1 MVTETTTVRL
11 NDEERALLDEF
22 ASEFGGRSGAIKQGI
37 QMLAQEH
44 RRRRCALESF
54 IDEWSAESGAPDPDG
69 VAAMRERFFARR

>member
-1 MVTETTTVRL
+1 MTETTTVRL
-11 NDEERALLDEF
+11 NDEERALLDEL

-44 RRRRCALESF
+44 RRRRALDRFMDDWVSETGP
-54 IDEWSAESGAPDPDG
+54 ADPDG

>member
-37 QMLAQEH
+37 QLLAQEH
-44 RRRRCALESF
+44 HRRRALESF
-54 IDEWSAESGAPDPDG
+54 MDEWSAESGTPDPDG
-69 VAAMRERFFARR
+69 VAAMRERFFTRR

>member
-1 MVTETTTVRL
+1 MTETTTVRL
-11 NDEERALLDEF
+11 NDEERALLDEL

-44 RRRRCALESF
+44 RRRRALESF
-54 IDEWSAESGAPDPDG
+54 MDEWSAESGAPDPDG

>member
-1 MVTETTTVRL
+1 MRL
-11 NDEERALLDEF
+11 NDEERALLDEL

-44 RRRRCALESF
+44 RRRRALDRFMDVWVSETGP
-54 IDEWSAESGAPDPDG
+54 ADPDG